1 MKLYDELAPWWRLMS
16 PAAEYAEEAAF
27 YLTTLRNA
35 ARQPIHMVLELGS
48 GGGNNA
54 SHMKRHFNEMVL
66 VDLSPGMLATSRV
79 LNPDL
84 AHHHGDMRTVRLGRE
99 FDAVF
104 VHDAVCYMT
113 TETDLRQAIET
124 AFVHC
129 KPGGVALFCP
139 DYIRENFAPA
149 TEHGGVDE
157 DGRGMRWLSWQW
169 QQDPDET
176 TYFVDY
182 AYLLRDNDGSVR
194 VVYDRH
200 IEGLFPRDTWL
211 RLFNDVGF
219 THNVLPFEHS
229 DLEPG
234 KHEVF
239 LCIRPKPRAWSR
251 QPTQVCGAQSTSG
264 SRFPASRAQ
273 PGDRAPASA
282 SRPH

>member
-1 MKLYDELAPWWRLMS
+1 MKLYNELASWWQLMS

-27 YLTTLRNA
+27 YRSTLRNA
-35 ARQPIHMVLELGS
+35 ARHPIETILELGS

-54 SHMKRHFNEMVL
+54 SHMKRHFQEMVL
-66 VDLSPGMLATSRV
+66 VDISPGMLAMSRA
-79 LNPDL
+79 LNPEL
-84 AHHHGDMRTVRLGRE
+84 THYEADMRAARLGRQ

-113 TETDLRQAIET
+113 TTTDLRQAIET

-139 DYIRENFAPA
+139 DHIRENFEAA
-149 TEHGGVDE
+149 SEHGGGDA
-157 DGRGMRWLSWQW
+157 GARGMRWLSWQW
-169 QQDPDET
+169 QRDPDET

-182 AYLLRDNDGSVR
+182 AYLLRESDGAVR

-211 RLFNDVGF
+211 QLFQDVGF
-219 THNVLPFEHS
+219 THQALPFEHS

-239 LCIRPKPRAWSR
+239 VCARPEA
-251 QPTQVCGAQSTSG
+251 
-264 SRFPASRAQ
+264 
-273 PGDRAPASA
+273 
-282 SRPH
+282 

>member
-1 MKLYDELAPWWRLMS
+1 MKLYNELASWWPLMS

-27 YLTTLRNA
+27 YRTTLCNA
-35 ARQPIHMVLELGS
+35 ARQPIETILELGS

-54 SHMKRHFNEMVL
+54 SHMKHQFKEMVL
-66 VDLSPGMLATSRV
+66 VDISPGMLAMSRAF
-79 LNPDL
+79 NPEL
-84 AHHHGDMRTVRLGRE
+84 THFEADMRTARLGRQ

-139 DYIRENFAPA
+139 DHIRENFEEAA
-149 TEHGGVDE
+149 EHGGE
-157 DGRGMRWLSWQW
+157 DAGERGMRWLSWQW
-169 QQDPDET
+169 QRDPDET

-182 AYLLRDNDGSVR
+182 AYLLRENDGAVR

-200 IEGLFPRDTWL
+200 IEGLFPRDTWVQ
-211 RLFNDVGF
+211 LFKDVGF
-219 THNVLPFEHS
+219 THTVLPFEHS

-239 LCIRPKPRAWSR
+239 LCMRPEA
-251 QPTQVCGAQSTSG
+251 
-264 SRFPASRAQ
+264 
-273 PGDRAPASA
+273 
-282 SRPH
+282 

>member
-1 MKLYDELAPWWRLMS
+1 MS
-16 PAAEYAEEAAF
+16 PADEYAEEAAF
-27 YLTTLRNA
+27 YRTALRNA
-35 ARQPIHMVLELGS
+35 VRHPIETILELGS

-54 SHMKRHFNEMVL
+54 SHMKRHFKEMVL
-66 VDLSPGMLATSRV
+66 VDISPGMLAISQAI
-79 LNPDL
+79 NPDL
-84 AHHHGDMRTVRLGRE
+84 EHHQGDMRNTRLGRQ

-139 DYIRENFAPA
+139 DYTSENFKAA
-149 TEHGGVDE
+149 TDHGGE
-157 DGRGMRWLSWQW
+157 DVGARGMRWLSWQW
-169 QQDPDET
+169 QRNPDET

-182 AYLLRDNDGSVR
+182 AYLLRESDGAMR

-200 IEGLFPRDTWL
+200 VEGLFPRDTWL
-211 RLFNDVGF
+211 QLFKAVGF
-219 THNVLPFEHS
+219 THKVLPFEHS

-239 LCIRPKPRAWSR
+239 VCLRP
-251 QPTQVCGAQSTSG
+251 
-264 SRFPASRAQ
+264 
-273 PGDRAPASA
+273 
-282 SRPH
+282 

>member
-1 MKLYDELAPWWRLMS
+1 MKLYNELASWWQLMS

-27 YLTTLRNA
+27 YRTTLCNA
-35 ARQPIHMVLELGS
+35 ARQPLESILELGS

-54 SHMKRHFNEMVL
+54 SHMKHHVKEMVL
-66 VDLSPGMLATSRV
+66 VDISPGMLAMSRV
-79 LNPDL
+79 LNPEL
-84 AHHHGDMRTVRLGRE
+84 THVQADMRTARLGRQ

-104 VHDAVCYMT
+104 VHDALCYMT

-124 AFVHC
+124 AFIHC

-139 DYIRENFAPA
+139 DHIRENFEEAA
-149 TEHGGVDE
+149 EHGGADE
-157 DGRGMRWLSWQW
+157 GPGARGMRWLSWQW
-169 QQDPDET
+169 QQNLDET

-182 AYLLRDNDGSVR
+182 AYLLRESDGAVR

-211 RLFNDVGF
+211 QFFQDVGF
-219 THNVLPFEHS
+219 THSALPFEHS

-239 LCIRPKPRAWSR
+239 LCLRP
-251 QPTQVCGAQSTSG
+251 VV
-264 SRFPASRAQ
+264 
-273 PGDRAPASA
+273 
-282 SRPH
+282 